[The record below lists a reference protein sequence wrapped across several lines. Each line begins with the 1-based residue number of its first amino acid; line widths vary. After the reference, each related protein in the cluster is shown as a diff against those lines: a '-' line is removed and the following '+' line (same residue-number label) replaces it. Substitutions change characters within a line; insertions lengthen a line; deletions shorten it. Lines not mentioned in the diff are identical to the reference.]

1 MDAAG
6 ESSTAGAGAVHRT
19 GAARA
24 ARGDGRP
31 PKLPAG
37 TRRARPERLAVIVCL
52 ISLLIVGLLTWAT
65 RAVYDNNENRLLQSR
80 ARELGLVVQEVIP
93 TIQTPLAAAAAL
105 ADASGGSSAKF
116 DQFIAPYVGH
126 GRPFVSASL
135 WAAGGSRPIAVMG
148 AAPLLASSPT
158 RAAQVMT
165 RTLRAPSLTV
175 TLVKAARVERLGYG
189 FSTPG
194 SLQGHIVYAESSLAA
209 NRRAAPA
216 APGSPFADIGYAI
229 YLGARQE
236 PADLL
241 STTLTTPAERNRRAS
256 TTVAFADRR
265 LTIVAAPLTSLGGRF
280 FELLPWIIAAVGTV
294 LALLAALLT
303 DRLVRRRRGAEAL
316 ALTLE
321 SSRAEIGTLYD
332 RQQEIAQ
339 TLQQAILPEAL
350 PDLPG
355 LEAAALYE
363 AGTTGIEVG
372 GDWYSLF
379 DVGAG
384 RVVALIGDVAG
395 RGLQAAT
402 AMATLRTAA
411 FSYAAQDSRPELIL
425 ARLARL
431 VARLPDHQF
440 ATVLCMRID
449 TDRHEIAL
457 ASAGHLPP
465 LLLAADGVASYLDIK
480 VAPPIGISGDPPV
493 YESLTVTVAPGTT
506 VLLYTD
512 GLVERRREV
521 IDVGLERLRTAATGR
536 DHESLDALVAGL
548 ARELA
553 PSPTDDDTAI
563 LAVRW
568 RD

>member
-1 MDAAG
+1 M
-6 ESSTAGAGAVHRT
+6 
-19 GAARA
+19 
-24 ARGDGRP
+24 
-31 PKLPAG
+31 
-37 TRRARPERLAVIVCL
+37 
-52 ISLLIVGLLTWAT
+52 
-65 RAVYDNNENRLLQSR
+65 
-80 ARELGLVVQEVIP
+80 
-93 TIQTPLAAAAAL
+93 
-105 ADASGGSSAKF
+105 
-116 DQFIAPYVGH
+116 
-126 GRPFVSASL
+126 
-135 WAAGGSRPIAVMG
+135 
-148 AAPLLASSPT
+148 
-158 RAAQVMT
+158 
-165 RTLRAPSLTV
+165 
-175 TLVKAARVERLGYG
+175 
-189 FSTPG
+189 
-194 SLQGHIVYAESSLAA
+194 
-209 NRRAAPA
+209 
-216 APGSPFADIGYAI
+216 
-229 YLGARQE
+229 
-236 PADLL
+236 
-241 STTLTTPAERNRRAS
+241 
-256 TTVAFADRR
+256 
-265 LTIVAAPLTSLGGRF
+265 AAPLTSLGGRF
-280 FELLPWIIAAVGTV
+280 FEFLPWIIAGVGVV
-294 LALLAALLT
+294 LALLAGLLT
-303 DRLVRRRRGAEAL
+303 DRLVRRRRRAEAL
-316 ALTLE
+316 ALTLQ
-321 SSRAEIGTLYD
+321 SSRAEIGALYD

-425 ARLARL
+425 ARLGRL

-449 TDRHEIAL
+449 IDRHEIAL

-465 LLLAADGVASYLDIK
+465 LLLSADEVATYVDIK
-480 VAPPIGISGDPPV
+480 VAPPIGVSGEPPV
-493 YESLTVTVAPGTT
+493 YEAMTVTVAPGST
-506 VLLYTD
+506 VLMFTD

-536 DHESLDALVAGL
+536 DHGSLDALVAGL